1 MALDPTFV
9 DFYSLLDVSSSAG
22 AGAIRKAYLLAAR
35 ASHPD
40 KNPGDAEAA
49 ARFDAVKQAADVLL
63 DSAKRAEYDTRHDR
77 YIAELA
83 RREAMAAEARAMQEA
98 LEQREA
104 QAAAASQEAA
114 PWTAHAANRADVAAA
129 RADWEAY
136 KESLQEQQHAA
147 EAAARRAAGPL
158 QEAVTTPQAS
168 PAPGPAPG
176 MDATAKVKWSRDI
189 AARYGFSQPGQGLGG
204 LTAQELLL
212 TMLRAVFKAP
222 AQVASATLVKKRA
235 AIVQFSDRRQAVA
248 AAANPPAGFSVSLT
262 VPLGPHAGAT
272 EAEAPGTAAAS
283 ADVRHPAGTTPPAA
297 SGQAAPQAAQS
308 GRATVPPPPAAAG
321 LTSEQVAL
329 AARMVQARE
338 AALFA
343 WLDRQAPHES

>member
-1 MALDPTFV
+1 MALDPAFV
-9 DFYSLLDVSSSAG
+9 DLYSLLDVSSSAS

-63 DSAKRAEYDTRHDR
+63 DSAKRAEYDTRYDR
-77 YIAELA
+77 YIDELA
-83 RREAMAAEARAMQEA
+83 RRAAMAAETRAMQEA

-147 EAAARRAAGPL
+147 EAAARRAAGPH
-158 QEAVTTPQAS
+158 EDVTVPQAA
-168 PAPGPAPG
+168 PAPAPASG

-204 LTAQELLL
+204 LSAQELLL

-262 VPLGPHAGAT
+262 VPLGPHADVT
-272 EAEAPGTAAAS
+272 EGQAPDTPAVSGSRAG
-283 ADVRHPAGTTPPAA
+283 HPAGTTPPAP
-297 SGQAAPQAAQS
+297 SGQAAPQAAKS
-308 GRATVPPPPAAAG
+308 SSAVPPPPAAAG
-321 LTSEQVAL
+321 LTSEQVAM